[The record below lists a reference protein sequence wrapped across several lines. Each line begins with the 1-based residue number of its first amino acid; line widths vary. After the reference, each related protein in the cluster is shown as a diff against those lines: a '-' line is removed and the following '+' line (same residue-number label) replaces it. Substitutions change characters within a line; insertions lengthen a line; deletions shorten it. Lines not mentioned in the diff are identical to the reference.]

1 MRARR
6 RRAAS
11 LFTLAA
17 QLILLQALEVSAQA
31 PREYARGVAAFLSKD
46 YRSAADWFQ
55 KAEAASPGVTDAL
68 VYEAKALIH
77 VQEFTLAEKALQ
89 KYLAIHSDSHEAL
102 YLLGFVLHRENRPS
116 ESLEV
121 FTKAAALKTPTGDDL
136 KIVGLDYVLLNNYA
150 DAIKWLEKAVQ
161 FDPGNKEAWY
171 YLGRAYYSDS
181 RPAQAKTAFLT
192 VLELDPHDVRAEN
205 NLGLVF
211 EAEARTNDALE
222 AYRKAIAWQQG
233 SPRPSEQ
240 PYLNLGILLLE
251 QERVEEAVGALE
263 KGTELAPN
271 DATCHFRLGIAYSH
285 MNRLQEAQAELA
297 RAELLEPQNARIH
310 YQLGRVYKQMHQM
323 DRAKAEFARTE
334 ELQNGAAG
342 ALPRQVPVKP
352 Q

>member
-1 MRARR
+1 MGL
-6 RRAAS
+6 AS
-11 LFTLAA
+11 NPAGTLYGWTSSVYDRSGAVA
-17 QLILLQALEVSAQA
+17 GTVSASPYTKTFPGTWADDGQHIC
-31 PREYARGVAAFLSKD
+31 KD
-46 YRSAADWFQ
+46 Q
-55 KAEAASPGVTDAL
+55 CL
-68 VYEAKALIH
+68 V
-77 VQEFTLAEKALQ
+77 V
-89 KYLAIHSDSHEAL
+89 
-102 YLLGFVLHRENRPS
+102 
-116 ESLEV
+116 
-121 FTKAAALKTPTGDDL
+121 
-136 KIVGLDYVLLNNYA
+136 IVGHIHRGDLELPQQDLQVGTVLLPQSL
-150 DAIKWLEKAVQ
+150 IEIGEGLVHQEERRIS
-161 FDPGNKEAWY
+161 GNTTPQGHP
-171 YLGRAYYSDS
+171 LLLTTGQCGRL
-181 RPAQAKTAFLT
+181 PIQE

-205 NLGLVF
+205 NLGLLF